1 MRKSSWGKN
10 LEGRFLIVAR
20 CDSYLISVLKTLL
33 SLAESFIIA
42 FTLHK
47 IFSLVRQH
55 DGAVISYDLSFKSL
69 SIFVKN

>member
-20 CDSYLISVLKTLL
+20 YDSYLISVLKTL